1 VRIAAALLSL
11 AVASVAAAA
20 PSPADEAFERG
31 RALMTAGKIA
41 EACAAFED
49 SLRLDFQLGTLF
61 NLAQCDARRGK
72 LATALA
78 AFRRIAREDT
88 ANATRAGR
96 ARELADA
103 LDKRVPRLRITLT
116 GGSAQVTV
124 DGAPVDIATPLAVD
138 LGSHVVTAG
147 GEQRTVTVAKE
158 GETVDVALALA
169 PPPPAPPPAP
179 PPTTPRELPPPGP
192 PPLPPPPGYPRGR
205 ARAPALITLA
215 VGGAVAGAG
224 LVVGGFAWAR
234 WRDAERLGMTD
245 PMAADREVD
254 HVRTLG
260 NASTALV
267 AVGAAAIAVGV
278 YLWRR

>member
-1 VRIAAALLSL
+1 MRIAAALLLSL
-11 AVASVAAAA
+11 AVAGVAAAA
-20 PSPADEAFERG
+20 PSAADEAFERG

-88 ANATRAGR
+88 ANATRAAR

-103 LDKRVPRLRITLT
+103 LDKRVPHLRIALA
-116 GGSAQVTV
+116 GGTAQVTL
-124 DGAPVDIATPLAVD
+124 DGAPVDIAAPLAVD
-138 LGSHVVTAG
+138 LGTHVVAAG
-147 GEQRTVTVAKE
+147 REQRTITVAKE
-158 GETVDVALALA
+158 GETIDVALALA

-179 PPTTPRELPPPGP
+179 PPTTPMPREVPPPGP
-192 PPLPPPPGYPRGR
+192 PPMPPPPHRS
-205 ARAPALITLA
+205 RAPALITLA
-215 VGGAVAGAG
+215 VGAAVAGTG

-260 NASTALV
+260 NASTVLV

>member
-1 VRIAAALLSL
+1 MRIAAALLTV
-11 AVASVAAAA
+11 AIASVAAAA

-49 SLRLDFQLGTLF
+49 SLRLDFQYGTLF

-78 AFRRIAREDT
+78 AYRRIAGEDT
-88 ANATRAGR
+88 ANATRAAR
-96 ARELADA
+96 ARELAAA
-103 LDKRVPRLRITLT
+103 LEPRVPHLRITLT
-116 GGSAQVTV
+116 GGTAQVTL
-124 DGAPVDIATPLAVD
+124 DGAPIDIAGPLAVD
-138 LGSHVVTAG
+138 LGAHVVAAG
-147 GEQRTVTVAKE
+147 GAQRSVTVANE
-158 GETVDVALALA
+158 GDTVEVALALA
-169 PPPPAPPPAP
+169 APSPAVASAAPP
-179 PPTTPRELPPPGP
+179 REAPPPGP
-192 PPLPPPPGYPRGR
+192 PPMPPPPHRSR
-205 ARAPALITLA
+205 VPALFTLWA
-215 VGGAVAGAG
+215 GSAVAGTG
-224 LVVGGFAWAR
+224 LVIGGFAWAR
-234 WRDAERLGMTD
+234 WRDTERLGMTD

-260 NASTALV
+260 NVSTALV

>member
-1 VRIAAALLSL
+1 VRIAAALLLSL
-11 AVASVAAAA
+11 AVAGVAAAA
-20 PSPADEAFERG
+20 PSAADEAFERG

-88 ANATRAGR
+88 ANATRAAR

-103 LDKRVPRLRITLT
+103 LDKRVPHLRIALA
-116 GGSAQVTV
+116 GGTAQVTL
-124 DGAPVDIATPLAVD
+124 DGAPVDIAAPLAVD
-138 LGSHVVTAG
+138 LGTHVVAAG
-147 GEQRTVTVAKE
+147 REQRTITVAKE
-158 GETVDVALALA
+158 GETIDVALALA

-179 PPTTPRELPPPGP
+179 PPTTPMPREVPPPGP
-192 PPLPPPPGYPRGR
+192 PPMPPPPHRS
-205 ARAPALITLA
+205 RAPALITLA
-215 VGGAVAGAG
+215 VGAAVAGTG

-260 NASTALV
+260 NASTVLV

>member
-1 VRIAAALLSL
+1 VRIAAALLAL
-11 AVASVAAAA
+11 AAVAGVAAAA

-88 ANATRAGR
+88 ANATRAAR

-103 LDKRVPRLRITLT
+103 LDKRVPHLRIALA
-116 GGSAQVTV
+116 GGTAQVTL
-124 DGAPVDIATPLAVD
+124 DGAPVDIAAPLAVD
-138 LGSHVVTAG
+138 LGTHVVAAG
-147 GEQRTVTVAKE
+147 REQRTITVAKE
-158 GETVDVALALA
+158 GETIDVALALA

-179 PPTTPRELPPPGP
+179 PPTTPMPREVPPPGP
-192 PPLPPPPGYPRGR
+192 PPMPPPPHRS
-205 ARAPALITLA
+205 RAPALITLA
-215 VGGAVAGAG
+215 VGAAVAGTG

-260 NASTALV
+260 NASTVLV